1 MGLNF
6 KKIIK
11 AVLLSLVISII
22 LTVALSVVVYFAD
35 LSDRTISTLILIISA
50 LSVFLGA
57 IILSKNIEN
66 RGLLNGLLLALAY
79 FAILAGVSLLT
90 GGIAIDKS
98 NILRLVSTLAGGIA
112 GGVLGINTKRA

>member
-1 MGLNF
+1 MGLDF

-11 AVLLSLVISII
+11 GVLLSLAISII
-22 LTVALSVVVYFAD
+22 LTVLLSVVVYFAD
-35 LSDRTISTLILIISA
+35 LSDRTVSTLILLISA

-57 IILSKNIEN
+57 IILSKNIES

-79 FAILAGVSLLT
+79 FAILAAVSLMS

-98 NILRLVSTLAGGIA
+98 NILRLISTLAGGMA
-112 GGVLGINTKRA
+112 GGIWGINSKRA